1 MGTFRP
7 LAPSAL
13 ERSNLHQH
21 PFFILWLKAGK
32 IVSNVVI
39 CQGAVQMRL
48 GLMVIGLGLALTAC
62 STTNEGASDI
72 RRVIIEPNHASS
84 WVVHGSGGNADAIQ
98 PGETVLVTIDRLF
111 VSEFDELNLTP
122 AEVFTGNNPFK
133 AQGEIALL
141 FGVQDDGDPISS
153 TSLDEHVVV
162 FYSSDTREG
171 QFSNFRNQRVFG
183 PTTVA
188 GNFLSLEMVLLEI
201 DRPTDQDSALFEQLA
216 SLGKQLG
223 GATAGPTYDVLAQL
237 GSSLLA
243 APSDDT
249 QTRFRFNFDLGT
261 RAGARLP
268 LYPGLYAI
276 VREDRRGFNKPTSP
290 RTIHGETSWP
300 ELCLNVDTGELHS
313 PGDGADVGG
322 KCNGPRYLDNTY
334 FVLSVERGL
343 KEQTLDSQSFAEFV
357 EELRAMT
364 SPTTTAY
371 AASVTDLAASYA
383 RNERRAGLSAALA
396 QMRRAATQYGRGL
409 SQPTCSSEAADAAI
423 TAQTDLTYA
432 TVDLHSLFLAES
444 ATLTDQDN
452 TNNYDAAAYVAQTR
466 LLLEFFGT
474 PRWGANLDPPITPA
488 ELIAAAGNPA
498 KFVDVFGDA
507 GVFDARI
514 KERVRETSPVTC
526 SR

>member
-1 MGTFRP
+1 MLMLR
-7 LAPSAL
+7 
-13 ERSNLHQH
+13 R
-21 PFFILWLKAGK
+21 IAG
-32 IVSNVVI
+32 
-39 CQGAVQMRL
+39 
-48 GLMVIGLGLALTAC
+48 IGLGLALGAC
-62 STTNEGASDI
+62 ATINEGASDI
-72 RRVIIEPNHASS
+72 RRVVIEPDRPSS
-84 WVVHGSGGNADAIQ
+84 WLVHGAGGTTDAIQ

-122 AEVFTGNNPFK
+122 AEIFTGNNPFV

-141 FGVQDDGDPISS
+141 FGVQNDGDAISS

-183 PTTVA
+183 PTTVN
-188 GNFLSLEMVLLEI
+188 GNFLSLEVVLLEI

-261 RAGARLP
+261 RPGARFP

-276 VREDRRGFNKPTSP
+276 VREDERGFGQRIPNS
-290 RTIHGETSWP
+290 TIRGETKWP
-300 ELCLNVDTGELHS
+300 NLCLNVDTGELHW
-313 PGDGADVGG
+313 PGEGNDVGG
-322 KCNGPRYLDNTY
+322 KCTGDRYLDNTY

-343 KEQTLDSQSFAEFV
+343 KEQSLDTQSFSEFV
-357 EELRAMT
+357 DELRAVA
-364 SPTTTAY
+364 SPTTAAY
-371 AASVTDLAASYA
+371 AASVTSLAADYA
-383 RNERRAGLSAALA
+383 RNERRDALSASLTR
-396 QMRRAATQYGRGL
+396 MRQTAAQYGRGL
-409 SQPTCSSEAADAAI
+409 SQPACSSEAAAAAAMAE
-423 TAQTDLTYA
+423 TALTYA
-432 TVDLHSLFLAES
+432 AVDLHSLLLAES
-444 ATLTDQDN
+444 ATLTDQDA
-452 TNNYDAAAYVAQTR
+452 TNDYDTAAYAAQVR

-474 PRWGANLDPPITPA
+474 PQWGAGLDPPVTPA
-488 ELIAAAGNPA
+488 GLIAAAGDPA
-498 KFVDVFGDA
+498 RFLEVFGEI
-507 GVFDARI
+507 GVFDTRV
-514 KERVRETSPVTC
+514 KDRVRATWSPTC